1 MFRYSVL
8 NIYQFYKD
16 VTMTTTCCATWAP
29 RLYSL
34 IRIGAGYMLMLHGSA
49 KLLGVPH
56 AEMFDNLQIMSLMG
70 VAGLIELIG
79 GALILIGL
87 FTRPAAFIASG
98 FGAAAYLVGHV
109 APKGLFFLPMFNG
122 GESAILFS
130 FVFLMLVLTGPGPW
144 SIDALLGRNKAA

>member
-1 MFRYSVL
+1 
-8 NIYQFYKD
+8 
-16 VTMTTTCCATWAP
+16 MTTTCCATWAP

>member
-1 MFRYSVL
+1 
-8 NIYQFYKD
+8 
-16 VTMTTTCCATWAP
+16 MTTTCCATWAP

-144 SIDALLGRNKAA
+144 SLDALLGRNKTA